1 MILAIGMPMWKSEKL
16 EDGTTKIIE
25 LFQRHTRSVY
35 RLEGFMMSIL
45 ATVIAMTYLLLIL
58 ASKWFRQKY
67 AQRACIYIM
76 VLVLFA
82 LHELYLHG
90 YRFKYP
96 WYSPQFLPPDYYQ
109 RGSLMKDQ
117 GNNI

>member
-1 MILAIGMPMWKSEKL
+1 MYG
-16 EDGTTKIIE
+16 
-25 LFQRHTRSVY
+25 
-35 RLEGFMMSIL
+35 LEGHIMSTL
-45 ATVIAMTYLLLIL
+45 ATIISMTYLLLIL
-58 ASKWFRQKY
+58 SSKWFRQKY
-67 AQRACIYIM
+67 AQRLSIY
-76 VLVLFA
+76 VLVAVLYA